1 MAPQRGSTP
10 HPRRGANRN
19 EPMTTAG
26 STIILRGDALPV
38 DYFTVS
44 GFRSLRHAL
53 YLQLD
58 PSARSGQ
65 GLSATNRF
73 ICVLIVASITFAI
86 LETESTLTDAYDDL
100 FSTFERILTAA
111 FLVEYVIRLWICVEN
126 PLYKERWGRLR
137 YAYSPIAIIDL
148 IALTPALLS
157 IAGSGT
163 FVLRLFRLVR
173 ILRLARL
180 GHFSLALKHIG
191 AAVNSRRYELM
202 LSGCMALLVFI
213 ISSVLLYLIEGNV
226 QPKEFGSIPRSMWWA
241 IATLTT
247 VGYGDVFPITALGRV
262 VAGITAVF
270 GIGLIA
276 LPTGILA
283 SAFSDSMQKNKS
295 TSDS

>member
-1 MAPQRGSTP
+1 
-10 HPRRGANRN
+10 
-19 EPMTTAG
+19 MTTAG
-26 STIILRGDALPV
+26 SAIILRGDALPPEH
-38 DYFTVS
+38 FTVT
-44 GFRSLRHAL
+44 GLRSLRHAF

-58 PSARSGQ
+58 PSARTGQ
-65 GLSATNRF
+65 GLSAANRF
-73 ICVLIVASITFAI
+73 ICGLIVASITFAI
-86 LETESTLTDAYDDL
+86 LETESTLTDQYDQL
-100 FSTFERILTAA
+100 FTTFEQILTVT

-126 PLYKERWGRLR
+126 PLYTSGWGRLR

-180 GHFSLALKHIG
+180 GHFSLAMKHIG
-191 AAVNSRRYELM
+191 AALNSRRYELM
-202 LSGCMALLVFI
+202 LSGCMAILLLI
-213 ISSVLLYLIEGNV
+213 ISSVLLYLIEGSV
-226 QPKEFGSIPRSMWWA
+226 QPKAFGSIPRAMWWA

-247 VGYGDVFPITALGRV
+247 VGYGDVFPVTALGRV

-283 SAFSDSMQKNKS
+283 SAFSDSMNRNKS
-295 TSDS
+295 HSDS

>member
-1 MAPQRGSTP
+1 
-10 HPRRGANRN
+10 
-19 EPMTTAG
+19 MTTAG
-26 STIILRGDALPV
+26 SAIILRGDALPAQH
-38 DYFTVS
+38 FTVT
-44 GFRSLRHAL
+44 GLRAVRHAL

-58 PSARSGQ
+58 PSARTGQ

-73 ICVLIVASITFAI
+73 ICGLIVASIVFAI
-86 LETESTLTDAYDDL
+86 LETESTLTDQYDEL
-100 FSTFERILTAA
+100 FTTFEQILTVA
-111 FLVEYVIRLWICVEN
+111 FLVEYTIRLWICVEN
-126 PLYKERWGRLR
+126 PLYQNGWGRLR

-148 IALTPALLS
+148 IALAPALLS

-180 GHFSLALKHIG
+180 GHFSLAMKHIG
-191 AAVNSRRYELM
+191 AALNSRRYELM
-202 LSGCMALLVFI
+202 LSGCMAILLLI
-213 ISSVLLYLIEGNV
+213 ISSVLLFLIEGTV
-226 QPKEFGSIPRSMWWA
+226 QPKSFGSIPRAMWWA

-247 VGYGDVFPITALGRV
+247 VGYGDVFPVTALGRV

-283 SAFSDSMQKNKS
+283 SAFSDSMNRNKS
-295 TSDS
+295 SSE

>member
-1 MAPQRGSTP
+1 M
-10 HPRRGANRN
+10 
-19 EPMTTAG
+19 
-26 STIILRGDALPV
+26 
-38 DYFTVS
+38 
-44 GFRSLRHAL
+44 

-58 PSARSGQ
+58 PSARSSQ
-65 GLSATNRF
+65 GLSLLNRF
-73 ICVLIVASITFAI
+73 ICGLIIASIAFAI
-86 LETESTLTDAYDDL
+86 LETEPTLTDSYDDL
-100 FSTFERILTAA
+100 FSVFERMLTAA
-111 FLVEYVIRLWICVEN
+111 FIVEYVARLWICVEN
-126 PLYKERWGRLR
+126 PLYAGGWGRLR

-180 GHFSLALKHIG
+180 GHFSQAMKHIG
-191 AAVNSRRYELM
+191 AAVNSRRHELM
-202 LSGCMALLVFI
+202 LSGCMALLLLIV
-213 ISSVLLYLIEGNV
+213 SSVLLYLIEGSV
-226 QPKEFGSIPRSMWWA
+226 QPKEFGSIPRAMWWA

-283 SAFSDSMQKNKS
+283 AAFGDAMQRNRPSGEK
-295 TSDS
+295 